1 MILKALC
8 DYYERNKDKLPSF
21 GLELKEIGFLI
32 VISRDGKFL
41 RFEDRRID
49 KKQAQAFLVKKQV
62 GRTSAPIANF
72 LYDNCAYVLGYNN
85 KDGDD
90 NKVRNCFNLFKAKIQ
105 DALSKK
111 PDNKDLKALS
121 LFYAQSPED
130 ILACIQTDP
139 LWDDIVKNLNKKYSN
154 FSFLIEGDTT
164 IVASKQELI
173 SLSVENGQNDKIMRC
188 IVSGESM
195 PIVETTTATMIQ
207 GSQATA
213 KLVSFQVGSGYDSYG
228 KQKGFNAPIGDKTN
242 FYYTTALN
250 SMLSSDSRNKFHIGN
265 RTFVFWASS
274 TDKTSQSIEDG
285 IFSLFGLSDN
295 DESASAVQVRKVFK
309 SIYSGELKTPLDDRF
324 YILGLAP
331 NSARI
336 AVSYWADIQLKEFA
350 GLILRHFDD
359 MEIISRNG
367 YDSFYGLY
375 SLMAA
380 TTATGKSTD
389 ASPNLAE
396 QLVKSIFEGNPYP
409 FGLFVGVLN
418 RIRAGKNNISST
430 QAGIIKAYLN
440 RLRNNNNINLK
451 IMLDKENK
459 NQGYLCGRLFAV
471 LVKMQEDAN
480 NISTVRERYMSSAS
494 STPAA
499 VFSTILNLSSH
510 HAEKLNQGRQV
521 YFEKL
526 KQEIID
532 KLDADGFPAHLDLQD
547 QGRFFVGY
555 YHQRQDFFQS
565 REETAVDE
573 N

>member
-8 DYYERNKDKLPSF
+8 DYYQRDNIIPYGWMITPLSY
-21 GLELKEIGFLI
+21 II
-32 VISRDGKFL
+32 VIGEDGHFVCI
-41 RFEDRRID
+41 EDRRD
-49 KKQAQAFLVKKQV
+49 EKGNGLPFMVPKGEHTNAV
-62 GRTSAPIANF
+62 TP
-72 LYDNCAYVLGYNN
+72 
-85 KDGDD
+85 
-90 NKVRNCFNLFKAKIQ
+90 NLFWDNLMYALDYSSNPTKKTHEKHLAFVERCKSVAKTFHHRS
-105 DALSKK
+105 LSAVVAFYENAQLQKVYHDSLWDTIKKK
-111 PDNKDLKALS
+111 PATNISFLI
-121 LFYAQSPED
+121 QGSPDIIVNEDIFED
-130 ILACIQTDP
+130 ILKWEDKRLKECSEKGACLITGKHTE
-139 LWDDIVKNLNKKYSN
+139 IVRIGTK
-154 FSFLIEGDTT
+154 T
-164 IVASKQELI
+164 
-173 SLSVENGQNDKIMRC
+173 
-188 IVSGESM
+188 
-195 PIVETTTATMIQ
+195 PIY
-207 GSQATA
+207 GSDSSA
-213 KLVSFQVGSGYDSYG
+213 KLVSFQTSYGFDSYG
-228 KQKGFNAPIGDKTN
+228 KEQGANAPIGIESE
-242 FYYTTALN
+242 FAYSTALKH
-250 SMLSSDSRNKFHIGN
+250 LLRFDSRNKFHIGN

-274 TDKTSQSIEDG
+274 AVESSRTVEDG
-285 IFSLFGLSDN
+285 IFSLFGFSDN
-295 DESASAVQVRKVFK
+295 DESASAEQVRKVFK

-380 TTATGKSTD
+380 TTATGNSTD

-396 QLVKSIFEGNPYP
+396 QLVKSIFEGTPYP

-418 RIRAGKNNISST
+418 RIRAGKNHVSPT

-440 RLRNNNNINLK
+440 RLRNNNNKKLDP
-451 IMLDKENK
+451 MLDKEN
-459 NQGYLCGRLFAV
+459 NNRGYLCGRLFAV
-471 LVKMQEDAN
+471 LVKMQEEAYKN
-480 NISTVRERYMSSAS
+480 STSTVRERYMSSAS

-510 HAEKLNQGRQV
+510 HAEKLNPGRPV
-521 YFEKL
+521 FFEKL

-565 REETAVDE
+565 REETTADE

>member
-8 DYYERNKDKLPSF
+8 DYYERNKDKLPPF

-32 VISRDGKFL
+32 VISRDGKFI

-90 NKVRNCFNLFKAKIQ
+90 RKILNCFNLFKEKVL
-105 DALSKK
+105 DALAKE
-111 PDNKDLKALS
+111 PENEDLKALS
-121 LFYAQSPED
+121 LFYKQSPEE
-130 ILACIQTDP
+130 IHAQIKTDP

-195 PIVETTTATMIQ
+195 PIVETTTATMIRD
-207 GSQATA
+207 SQATA

-250 SMLSSDSRNKFHIGN
+250 SMLASDSRNKFHIGN

-274 TDKTSQSIEDG
+274 ADESSRTVEDG
-285 IFSLFGLSDN
+285 IFSLFGFTDSDSN
-295 DESASAVQVRKVFK
+295 VSVEEVRKVFK
-309 SIYSGELKTPLDDRF
+309 SIYSGDLKTQLDDRF

-350 GLILRHFDD
+350 GQILRHFDD
-359 MEIISRNG
+359 MEVISKQGNNPL
-367 YDSFYGLY
+367 YGLFA
-375 SLMAA
+375 LMAA
-380 TTATGKSTD
+380 TTATGKSSD

-396 QLVKSIFEGNPYP
+396 QLVKSIFEGTPYP

-418 RIRAGKNNISST
+418 RIRAGKNHVSPT

-440 RLRNNNNINLK
+440 RLRNNNNKKLEP
-451 IMLDKENK
+451 MLDKEN
-459 NQGYLCGRLFAV
+459 NNRGYLCGRLFAV
-471 LVKMQEDAN
+471 LVKMQEEAN

-510 HAEKLNQGRQV
+510 HAEKLNPGRQV
-521 YFEKL
+521 FFEKL